1 MTVPEDL
8 GCNLFAVRCD
18 ARKPVST
25 PSMEEVV
32 DAVRSGVG
40 VVVGY
45 LRVLDKERTSDLLLN
60 RFGFDPLAVE
70 DAMSPNERPAMHDE
84 EHGLFLVFAAIRSG
98 EGDDQYAEIGVFVGK
113 NFLLAVCEDEPP
125 SVTGWFKRVAT
136 SPKTPGT
143 HPGMHLHSLL
153 DAVVDDYF
161 PACDAVEDDVDLL
174 EEHILAGG
182 SETVGDVLRLK
193 RRLLEMRRRVTPIRE
208 VLNSLLRSDGLLMT
222 DDVKRYLQDVFD
234 HTLRLAE
241 TIDVNREILGG
252 VLDAHL
258 ATVSNNL
265 NIAMRVL
272 TAAATFLMT
281 ASLIA
286 GIYGMNFAFMPELR
300 QAWGYPFALGLMAL
314 CATAEW
320 VYFRRKGW
328 F

>member
-1 MTVPEDL
+1 
-8 GCNLFAVRCD
+8 
-18 ARKPVST
+18 
-25 PSMEEVV
+25 
-32 DAVRSGVG
+32 
-40 VVVGY
+40 
-45 LRVLDKERTSDLLLN
+45 
-60 RFGFDPLAVE
+60 
-70 DAMSPNERPAMHDE
+70 
-84 EHGLFLVFAAIRSG
+84 
-98 EGDDQYAEIGVFVGK
+98 
-113 NFLLAVCEDEPP
+113 
-125 SVTGWFKRVAT
+125 
-136 SPKTPGT
+136 
-143 HPGMHLHSLL
+143 
-153 DAVVDDYF
+153 
-161 PACDAVEDDVDLL
+161 VEDDVDLL